1 MTVLDDDLLNS
12 VRAARRAFFERVD
25 PVRPQLHRYCRHL
38 TGHVWDAEDLLQET
52 LTRAFA
58 RAADSFENVERVLP
72 WLIRI
77 ATNAYI
83 DGWRRPAPV
92 PVEPQDGPARIGADP
107 LEVRDALGE
116 ITALLAPQERAAV
129 VLKDVFDY
137 PLAEIAGTLG
147 TTVGAVKAALH
158 RGRERLGAA
167 EPVRAE
173 ALRRR
178 PRPDRA
184 VVDALADAFTSYDI
198 DRVVAL
204 LLADAEAELLG
215 VVYEVG
221 ADAMRTGSLH
231 HTFVIESDVRYRPEV
246 RELDGEPL
254 MILWQTPVDG
264 SAPEALADVVRL
276 ETVEGRISRLRWY
289 YYSPETLAELGEWI
303 GAPVR
308 DHGYRF

>member
-1 MTVLDDDLLNS
+1 MTVLDDDLLNG

-25 PVRPQLHRYCRHL
+25 PLRPQLHRYCRHL
-38 TGHVWDAEDLLQET
+38 TGDIWDAEDLLQET

-58 RAADSFENVERVLP
+58 RAADSFEKIERVLP

-83 DGWRRPAPV
+83 DAWRRPVPV
-92 PVEPQDGPARIGADP
+92 PVEPLDGPDRAGADP

-137 PLAEIAGTLG
+137 PLAEIAATLG
-147 TTVGAVKAALH
+147 TTVGAMKAALH
-158 RGRERLGAA
+158 RGRERLGAP
-167 EPVRAE
+167 EPARAQ
-173 ALRRR
+173 ARRRR

-184 VVDALADAFTSYDI
+184 VVDALADAFNAYDI

-204 LLADAEAELLG
+204 LLTDGEAELLG

-231 HTFVIESDVRYRPEV
+231 HTFVIESDVRYRAEV
-246 RELDGEPL
+246 SEFDGEPL
-254 MILWQTPVDG
+254 MLLYQTPVDG
-264 SAPEALADVVRL
+264 SAPEALADAVRV
-276 ETVEGRISRLRWY
+276 ETVEGRIGRLRWY
-289 YYSPETLAELGEWI
+289 YYSPETLAELGERL
-303 GAPVR
+303 GATVR
-308 DHGYRF
+308 DHGYWF